1 MLFEQ
6 SKQVTN
12 KFQFREEHYY
22 YMKKKSLYLSG
33 LVIILLICIII
44 YFKPLSLSNLVSED
58 SLINMIFSEYVI
70 NNGEP
75 DIEVVEYEDI
85 TAEQKNALLPI
96 LEKYTYRR
104 TLGTLFSNGSMS
116 GTGNK
121 TLSIYVFD
129 NDSNSIF
136 ISSVGKIV
144 VNNKNYRME
153 NTEQF
158 IEQIMAI
165 ME

>member
-1 MLFEQ
+1 
-6 SKQVTN
+6 
-12 KFQFREEHYY
+12 
-22 YMKKKSLYLSG
+22 MKKKTISLLS
-33 LVIILLICIII
+33 LAILLVCTII
-44 YFKPLSLSNLVSED
+44 YFRPLSLSNLVAED
-58 SLINMIFSEYVI
+58 SLINIIFNEYVVK
-70 NNGEP
+70 NGTP
-75 DIEVVEYEDI
+75 DINTVEYKDI

-129 NDSNSIF
+129 DNSDNIF
-136 ISSVGKIV
+136 VTALGKIA

-153 NTEQF
+153 NSGQF
-158 IEQIMAI
+158 IEQIIEI
-165 ME
+165 MEQEK

>member
-1 MLFEQ
+1 
-6 SKQVTN
+6 
-12 KFQFREEHYY
+12 
-22 YMKKKSLYLSG
+22 MKKKSLYLSG

-129 NDSNSIF
+129 NNSNSIF

>member
-1 MLFEQ
+1 
-6 SKQVTN
+6 
-12 KFQFREEHYY
+12 
-22 YMKKKSLYLSG
+22 MKKKSLYLSG
-33 LVIILLICIII
+33 LVIILLVCIIV

-70 NNGEP
+70 NNDEP

-104 TLGTLFSNGSMS
+104 TLGTLFSTGSMS

-144 VNNKNYRME
+144 VNNKNYRMK
-153 NTEQF
+153 NTELF